1 MSRLRIL
8 HLEDSLLDADLIHAK
23 LSRGGFEA
31 DVTRVDSR
39 EGFLAELDR
48 GGFDLILADY
58 LLPSFDGI
66 AALAVAHAQRPD
78 TPFIFVSGTLGE
90 ELATETLKQG
100 ATDYVVK
107 QRLDRLIPAIDRALS
122 EAGQRRERRRAEQER
137 DRLLEETRR
146 AMENAERQTRQLEG
160 LAQAAVAVTSA
171 VGIDELLHVLK
182 HWLQTIIVCDEV
194 IAELPEF
201 DELLA
206 LSPAAN
212 RDGEVAD
219 GHANDGPITR
229 LDVDRLVRQENRP
242 IRVPRSAHRQSGAE
256 REAYLAVPLISR
268 GGQNL
273 GYVRLSSRKRAEF
286 SKSDEAAVVQMAQLA
301 SVAAENIRFYKATQA
316 ARAEAEAANRMKDQ
330 FLATLSHEL
339 RTPLNAILGWATLLS
354 RGNLAPQEMME
365 AASVIE
371 RNTKVQSQLIDDL
384 LDISR
389 IISGKLRLA
398 VEPVHLPEV
407 ISAALAATAP
417 AAEAKGV
424 TIQTHI
430 SGDACDVRG
439 DPARLQQV
447 IWNLVSNA
455 VKFTPRGGTIDIR
468 CHRSE
473 DSIEISVTDTGCGIE
488 PAFLPFVFD
497 RFRQA
502 DGSSTRMHGG
512 LGLGLSIVRQ
522 LVEMHGGQIWVTS
535 PGLGQGA
542 TFTVSIPKTEVR
554 DEHPLDEA
562 DAFLGRNDEPSSLQ
576 KRMASLLGLR
586 VLIVDDERDSRD
598 LAGRVLANS
607 GAQILAASGVD
618 EALDVLS
625 QSQADVLVS
634 DISMPLRDGYDLIRE
649 VRRRGLS
656 ARDLPAIA
664 LTAFARDEDRTMAIH
679 AGYQVHLSKP
689 IDPTRLTEIVAQLAG
704 QPGQDAL
711 S

>member
-23 LSRGGFEA
+23 LTRGGFEA
-31 DVTRVDSR
+31 EVVRVDSR

-58 LLPSFDGI
+58 LLPSFDGV

-107 QRLDRLIPAIDRALS
+107 QRLERLIPAIDRALS

-182 HWLQTIIVCDEV
+182 HWLRTIISCDDV

-201 DELLA
+201 DESRA
-206 LSPAAN
+206 TSPAV
-212 RDGEVAD
+212 GEDHYGVD
-219 GHANDGPITR
+219 GHDGSGPTSR
-229 LDVDRLVRQENRP
+229 LEVDLLVRKENRP
-242 IRVPRSAHRQSGAE
+242 IRVPRSAYRVADGE
-256 REAYLAVPLISR
+256 TEAYLAVPLISR

-273 GYVRLSSRKRAEF
+273 GLVRLSSERRAEF
-286 SKSDEAAVVQMAQLA
+286 SKSDEAAAVQMAQLA

-354 RGNLAPQEMME
+354 RGNLAPQEMIE

-389 IISGKLRLA
+389 IISGKLRLD
-398 VEPVHLPEV
+398 VEAVHLPDV

-424 TIQTHI
+424 SVQTHI

-447 IWNLVSNA
+447 VWNLVSNA
-455 VKFTPRGGTIDIR
+455 VKFTPRAGTIDIR
-468 CHRSE
+468 CCRNE
-473 DSIEISVTDTGCGIE
+473 DSVEISVTDSGCGID

-502 DGSSTRMHGG
+502 DGSSTRLHGG

-535 PGLGQGA
+535 PGVGQGA
-542 TFTVSIPKTEVR
+542 TFTVSIPKVEPR
-554 DEHPLDEA
+554 DEDPLDDSDE
-562 DAFLGRNDEPSSLQ
+562 FLGRNDEPSSLQ
-576 KRMASLLGLR
+576 KRMPSLLGLR

-625 QSQADVLVS
+625 QSQPDILVS

-656 ARDLPAIA
+656 ARELPAVA

-689 IDPTRLTEIVAQLAG
+689 IDPTRLTEIVAQLAS